1 MQDTLPDL
9 PMGGGM
15 EMFEN
20 YKKIDVQATKEKLKT
35 DATNFIKQ
43 LCDVYLQTDKI
54 QRPEY
59 VESIAKIETLT
70 LTQLIGQ
77 VKYAEHVL
85 DSLIRQ
91 LDAGGFT
98 DASTYDMIMKMQNNS
113 ISITMQVSN
122 FVRNLPEY
130 FKHLEEDITKYQS
143 IDMVRTGASNLKDTE
158 TGEDFEAETF
168 DSAHVYRGTH
178 DLMKRI
184 DDARKAK
191 AANRENVDAAIAGID
206 DHEVI
211 DASELV
217 KQSKSEDIEDA
228 EYEED

>member
-1 MQDTLPDL
+1 MQDELPDL
-9 PMGGGM
+9 PIGSGM
-15 EMFEN
+15 EMFDA
-20 YKKIDVQATKEKLKT
+20 YQKIDVASTKTKLAS
-35 DATNFIKQ
+35 DAKSFIRQ

-59 VESIAKIETLT
+59 VDSIAKIETLT
-70 LTQLIGQ
+70 LTQLLGQ
-77 VKYAEHVL
+77 VKYAEHAL

-91 LDAGGFT
+91 LDAGGFM
-98 DASTYDMIMKMQNNS
+98 DAATYDMIMRMQKNA
-113 ISITMQVSN
+113 IEITMQVSN

-143 IDMVRTGASNLKDTE
+143 IDMIRTGSSSLKDAE
-158 TGEDFEAETF
+158 TGEDFEAETYT
-168 DSAHVYRGTH
+168 SEHVYRGTH

-184 DDARKAK
+184 DEARKAK
-191 AANRENVDAAIAGID
+191 AASRKDVDAAIAGID

-217 KQSKSEDIEDA
+217 KQAKIEDA